1 MFSPSTSS
9 SLCAYGYRV
18 RYLLRYTKS
27 SQNPQLLRMSPKN
40 FGYPSGWISRRV
52 IYRNPTDAYYDI
64 SQLMYIFLVVLSFIT
79 LAISYFACTCL
90 YLRKSFDICWKQI
103 QYITLILQK
112 LPLHY
117 SYEQQD

>member
-1 MFSPSTSS
+1 MFSPSTSP

-27 SQNPQLLRMSPKN
+27 SQNPQLLRISSKN

-52 IYRNPTDAYYDI
+52 ACRYPTDGYYDI
-64 SQLMYIFLVVLSFIT
+64 SD
-79 LAISYFACTCL
+79 
-90 YLRKSFDICWKQI
+90 LRKGFDICRKQI